1 MNITERKT
9 KIQRYASVGLVA
21 LAALVVSPIIFL
33 IIKGVIGLAIAA
45 VVGVAIAT
53 TTPVISMKFANWRVR
68 AITNE
73 ARENPIETLTNLIQ
87 AKQRALNVFEESV
100 VEAVTARADFAIKCS
115 NFSIQYPHRAAEFS
129 KQLESMTIAV
139 DKMKQALSE
148 ARDSLVDGNNKLTE
162 MRAYWDMSQA
172 AQVANKATGMD
183 TGDMYEKLK
192 LDTAVDAVYES
203 MNRAFAQLE
212 VAAVLDSGYTT
223 KQQVQLI
230 EHNDEQLIPGQLFA
244 LHKEKVNV

>member
-115 NFSIQYPHRAAEFS
+115 NFSKQYPHRAAEFS